1 MNEYGLSEIRLK
13 NVAYQSY
20 IDIPIGQIEA
30 YVIKF
35 VEACYEEDVQ
45 IDNRLIMAITQ
56 LTLDCHIN
64 VTFYAPISRA
74 ILPSSVLNFRSFL
87 IIEDMIQ
94 GRIRS
99 KQFELEEQQLIDEF
113 NDFCKEYDYQ
123 IVSPYYHIFQL
134 ENNKAWIDVKAK
146 VMELE

>member
-13 NVAYQSY
+13 NVVYRSY
-20 IDIPIGQIEA
+20 IDIPISQIEE
-30 YVIKF
+30 YVEKF

-56 LTLDCHIN
+56 LTLDRHIN
-64 VTFYAPISRA
+64 VTFYAPINRA
-74 ILPSSVLNFRSFL
+74 ILPSSELNFRSYL

-113 NDFCKEYDYQ
+113 NDFRKEYDYQ
-123 IVSPYYHIFQL
+123 IVSPYYHIFHL

>member
-13 NVAYQSY
+13 NVVYQSY
-20 IDIPIGQIEA
+20 IDIPISQIEA
-30 YVIKF
+30 YVMKF
-35 VEACYEEDVQ
+35 VESCHEEDVQ

-56 LTLDCHIN
+56 LTLDRHIN
-64 VTFYAPISRA
+64 VTFYAPISHA
-74 ILPSSVLNFRSFL
+74 ILPSSELDFRSYL

-99 KQFELEEQQLIDEF
+99 KQFELEEQQLIEEF
-113 NDFCKEYDYQ
+113 NEFCKEYDYQ
-123 IVSPYYHIFQL
+123 IVSPYFHIFQL